1 MSVGTNIR
9 RRRMALDLSQVY
21 VAEQVGISQ
30 PMLNQVERGTKNPS
44 LQASAGIAKVLQC
57 RIEDFLDGEQAE
69 D

>member
-9 RRRMALDLSQVY
+9 RRRMALGLSQAY
-21 VAEQVGISQ
+21 VAEQAGVSQ

-44 LQASAGIAKVLQC
+44 LQVSAGIAKALQC
-57 RIEDFLDGEQAE
+57 KIEDFLEGEAE